1 MAVVDGGG
9 GAVLL
14 VGVAEADVE
23 RSSELASLSSRATIL
38 SNNEYTA
45 STSVITCAEVSVFF
59 MVNKSETKPR

>member
-38 SNNEYTA
+38 SNKEDEERQTEYEDLQTHHW
-45 STSVITCAEVSVFF
+45 VRC
-59 MVNKSETKPR
+59 R